1 MIAVY
6 SFVTLLFSGIR
17 FNAAFAQDQ
26 PISLKG
32 PRRATVVGQLTCQQ
46 HTIYQRDVALLK
58 RGGQDRRDVCVDE
71 TEILTWREEM
81 RIHTSN
87 GPSCNT

>member
-6 SFVTLLFSGIR
+6 SFVTLVFSGIR

-32 PRRATVVGQLTCQQ
+32 PRRATVVGQITGQQ
-46 HTIYQRDVALLK
+46 RTIYQRDVTLLK
-58 RGGQDRRDVCVDE
+58 GEGRQ
-71 TEILTWREEM
+71 T
-81 RIHTSN
+81 
-87 GPSCNT
+87 